1 MLKLGNNSMYPIS
14 SPSIVSALQDR
25 YIKVQVGSI
34 PGLTLTIKDN
44 DFDDLLRSSCDQH
57 AEKIIALSKEANVLG
72 HIYDALVGATGP
84 LCDKMKLSHSDVEID
99 ISDDVRDTLISL
111 LNENIESDSDF
122 DMFYDEDAYGGH
134 LIDAAKALTKA
145 YREEYDAIAK
155 RKEKYSPSL
164 PVNIKDGKL
173 IISVDDTKNIAFG
186 EEETTLF
193 LEDFKAYINHVAPG
207 HIQSLQKIIDRH
219 KVKRGELHTSLMT
232 VDVGAK
238 DDALSLIK
246 AWQEVKPYYY

>member
-1 MLKLGNNSMYPIS
+1 MLKLGNNTMHPIS
-14 SPSIVSALQDR
+14 SPSIVSALQVR

-44 DFDDLLRSSCDQH
+44 DFDELLRSTCDQH
-57 AEKIIALSKEANVLG
+57 ADKIIALSKESDALV

-134 LIDAAKALTKA
+134 LIDAAKALTAA

-155 RKEKYSPSL
+155 RKDKYSPSV

-173 IISVDDTKNIAFG
+173 VISVDNTKHITFG
-186 EEETTLF
+186 EDETALF
-193 LEDFKAYINHVAPG
+193 LDGFKAYINNVAPG
-207 HIQSLQKIIDRH
+207 HIQSLQEIIDR
-219 KVKRGELHTSLMT
+219 KKEKRLELHNSLMT
-232 VDVGAK
+232 VDIDAK
-238 DDALSLIK
+238 DDALALIK
-246 AWQEVKPYYY
+246 AWQKVKPYYY